1 MCMCVYLCMRVCLRL
16 GEVVCAMDD
25 KGYTLIART
34 LFLRVLDFLKHHPP
48 LFFSTNH
55 AELLCRMAA
64 LSQSFTPCD
73 VEISPL
79 SGTVPFA

>member
-1 MCMCVYLCMRVCLRL
+1 MCTCVYLCMCVCLRL

-48 LFFSTNH
+48 LFFQH
-55 AELLCRMAA
+55 
-64 LSQSFTPCD
+64 
-73 VEISPL
+73 
-79 SGTVPFA
+79 